1 MSKFNSWRTSFDIEG
16 EPTGGGNA
24 DVFFVKDKS
33 TDKKYAL
40 KELRFYINNGK
51 KKYKRETK
59 IRFKNEMDIA
69 KENANTISGILPI
82 IYSCEK
88 EYWYTMPIAEPIMQY
103 IENKEV
109 EEIVLG
115 VVRLA
120 ETLELLHNKGIS
132 HRDIKP
138 ANIYYY
144 NDRFSLGDFGLVD
157 FPENFDNLTRTDR
170 GLGAIFT
177 IAPEMK
183 RNPKEADGKK
193 ADVFSLAKSMWMFLS
208 KDEKGF
214 DGVYDYL
221 DSSHSLRYLDR
232 YRDTH
237 LAEIDELL
245 RDATDNNPDIR
256 PTIKEFKQRL
266 KNWIDIYFDKDK
278 SQASDWNFL
287 NKQLFGLNPPESSS
301 WRKVD
306 KIIKVLNIIGRTPAY
321 NHMLF
326 HDKGGLDF
334 SHAETA
340 AEDGCIK
347 LYDTTGFCYVVK
359 PKILYFEGFD
369 EKYKWNYFLLEL
381 DELNPIFENNNYF
394 DSEYLVED
402 SPAHYVSAQYAQ
414 YGVYDYDT
422 GVPLPEGFRAVY
434 RYTKGKFLIVLKRGP
449 YNGIS
454 GTYDG
459 RHGDCSADE
468 FREYINNLIKT
479 YSKLYDY
486 AKSDD
491 TLKYLT
497 DEEIANMREYQ
508 REAYN
513 EDIEAGI
520 LNLKKININPFKVN
534 FPERNN
540 KNEVKEKFAEQEK
553 SKVYIKENYNRW
565 NFKTI
570 LPPYETPSSQKIKY
584 AFIFNSPDDHW
595 SFEFLG
601 GENNYICTD
610 GYIKKLSSTLEKE
623 CYFVYNRELA
633 ISLRD
638 KLQQKISE
646 FLKENNLQDLEEYE
660 SCFSIKL
667 IKSGK
672 PTHIFTKQEI
682 EKEMRKADDRFS
694 NQLVIDEDGHAKVIK
709 DDGYGYL
716 FPVRHESWDAG
727 NLYVGKYSKL
737 TTLDD
742 DYIASLQGWLLYL
755 KTGRK
760 QNMDYVHENA
770 NEEEFLEEIKKY
782 Y

>member
-1 MSKFNSWRTSFDIEG
+1 MSKFNSWHTSFEIEG
-16 EPTGGGNA
+16 TATGGNA
-24 DVFFVKDKS
+24 NVYFVKDKS
-33 TDKKYAL
+33 TNEKYAL
-40 KELRFYINNGK
+40 KELRYNVKDKGK
-51 KKYKRETK
+51 KWYKNKETM
-59 IRFKNEMDIA
+59 IRFKNEMAIA
-69 KENANTISGILPI
+69 KENATTISGIIPI
-82 IYSCEK
+82 IYSCEQ
-88 EYWYTMPIAEPIMQY
+88 EYWYTMPIAEPIMQH
-103 IENKEV
+103 IENKRI
-109 EEIVLG
+109 EEIILG
-115 VVRLA
+115 VVELA

-157 FPENFDNLTRTDR
+157 FPNNFDGLTRTDR

-183 RNPKEADGKK
+183 RNPQEADGKK

-214 DGVYDYL
+214 DGVYNHL
-221 DSSHSLRYLDR
+221 DSSHSLRYLDK

-237 LAEIDELL
+237 LVEIDELIKA
-245 RDATDNNPDIR
+245 ATDNNPDIR
-256 PTIKEFKQRL
+256 PTITEFKERL
-266 KNWIDIYFDKDK
+266 KNWIDIYLDMDK

-287 NKQLFGLNPPESSS
+287 NKQLFGVIPPESSS

-306 KIIKVLNIIGRTPAY
+306 KIIEVLNIIGRTPAY

-340 AEDGCIK
+340 AENGCIK
-347 LYDTTGFCYVVK
+347 LYDTIGICYVVK

-381 DELNPIFENNNYF
+381 DELNPIFEKNNYS

-402 SPAHYVSAQYAQ
+402 SPAHYVSAQYAE

-422 GVPLPEGFRAVY
+422 GNTLPEGFQRVN
-434 RYTKGKFLIVLKRGP
+434 RYTTGKILIVLKLGP

-459 RHGDCSADE
+459 RHGDASADE
-468 FREYINNLIKT
+468 FRSYINKLIEFSSELYAYVKCDD
-479 YSKLYDY
+479 KL
-486 AKSDD
+486 KH
-491 TLKYLT
+491 LT
-497 DEEIANMREYQ
+497 DE
-508 REAYN
+508 
-513 EDIEAGI
+513 DIEERI
-520 LNLKKININPFKVN
+520 LSLEEINKNPFKKH

-540 KNEVKEKFAEQEK
+540 KNEMKEKFAEQEK
-553 SKVYIKENYNRW
+553 SKVYIKENYKYW
-565 NFKTI
+565 DFKTI
-570 LPPYETPSSQKIKY
+570 LQPCEIPSSEKIKF
-584 AFIFNSPDDHW
+584 A
-595 SFEFLG
+595 FEFDPPCAGFSLESLW

-610 GYIKKLSSTLEKE
+610 GYIRKLKSTLEKE
-623 CYFVYNRELA
+623 CHFVYNRQLA
-633 ISLRD
+633 INLRD
-638 KLQQKISE
+638 KLQQKASE
-646 FLKENNLQDLEEYE
+646 FLRENNLQDLEEYE

-672 PTHIFTKQEI
+672 PTHLFTKQEI
-682 EKEMRKADDRFS
+682 EQEMRDADDRVR
-694 NQLVIDEDGHAKVIK
+694 NQLVIDEDGYAKVIE
-709 DDGYGYL
+709 DYGYGYL
-716 FPVRHESWDAG
+716 FPVRHEPWDAR

-737 TTLDD
+737 STLDD
-742 DYIASLQGWLLYL
+742 NYIASLQGWLLYL
-755 KTGRK
+755 KSGQK
-760 QNMDYVHENA
+760 QNIDYVHKNS
-770 NEEEFLEEIKKY
+770 NEEELLAKIKEY